1 MKRRF
6 ILKVALLVNS
16 ANRTTLVISIKGPEQ
31 GPFLL

>member
-1 MKRRF
+1 MKRHF
-6 ILKVALLVNS
+6 TPKVVLLVNS